1 MNGEAAFTAPK
12 VNDRSDIYNHVPVC
26 TYGFSS
32 KKPTKQ
38 FGTIEY
44 LSETEYKFRKNTTL
58 YRVLNEYGGG
68 QGTESEPYIIDY
80 YDQLIRLA
88 ENKAKDFF
96 IQTCDIKFPNNI
108 ERKAINTVRI
118 AQGYENKF
126 YDLFV
131 YDGQGYSI
139 KNLKGNT
146 GLFGTVAASTIRNVV
161 IDAAS
166 IQIAGSENYGILCN
180 NVTSY
185 TFYGSD
191 GSTYATGNSKFLN
204 CTVKNSKI
212 IINGDVNYVGV
223 LVGNGGYISDCYADT
238 ITVKSY
244 GNAVAAGGIV
254 GNSCTVIGSMS
265 KGISIEGEINSAGG
279 IAGAAFGSP
288 MYENGDKLRKLSGC
302 ISGCGVRTFICTN
315 AEYAGGIVGN
325 TSAVGNG
332 GYIKS
337 CYAANIYLNGKNNG
351 GVSGG
356 DSSNLYP
363 HTIAY
368 CIIDNTNNYPII
380 GGAKIKSSEGAMV
393 LTVPADS
400 GLTVDGVLSVL
411 NAVGSGYNTWFRSSS
426 TNNGY
431 PYPSIEFFSE

>member
-1 MNGEAAFTAPK
+1 
-12 VNDRSDIYNHVPVC
+12 
-26 TYGFSS
+26 
-32 KKPTKQ
+32 
-38 FGTIEY
+38 
-44 LSETEYKFRKNTTL
+44 
-58 YRVLNEYGGG
+58 
-68 QGTESEPYIIDY
+68 
-80 YDQLIRLA
+80 
-88 ENKAKDFF
+88 
-96 IQTCDIKFPNNI
+96 
-108 ERKAINTVRI
+108 
-118 AQGYENKF
+118 
-126 YDLFV
+126 
-131 YDGQGYSI
+131 
-139 KNLKGNT
+139 
-146 GLFGTVAASTIRNVV
+146 
-161 IDAAS
+161 
-166 IQIAGSENYGILCN
+166 
-180 NVTSY
+180 
-185 TFYGSD
+185 
-191 GSTYATGNSKFLN
+191 
-204 CTVKNSKI
+204 
-212 IINGDVNYVGV
+212 
-223 LVGNGGYISDCYADT
+223 
-238 ITVKSY
+238 
-244 GNAVAAGGIV
+244 
-254 GNSCTVIGSMS
+254 
-265 KGISIEGEINSAGG
+265 
-279 IAGAAFGSP
+279 

-426 TNNGY
+426 TNN
-431 PYPSIEFFSE
+431 I